1 MALYWEP
8 QGPALPRLLVRLR
21 PRGNFTER
29 PRDADRQYFTHQH
42 ILPLHDSGE
51 ADSFLFDVMPYI
63 EGETLRD
70 RLDREKQR

>member
-1 MALYWEP
+1 M
-8 QGPALPRLLVRLR
+8 R
-21 PRGNFTER
+21 F
-29 PRDADRQYFTHQH
+29 
-42 ILPLHDSGE
+42 DSGE